1 MLFSL
6 LTMTSN
12 VDLIQFSPAAVIE
25 IGSNLHWQFDAANH
39 GLVLAEQFQST
50 DLLGNIQTGW
60 DDFLKTGK
68 AGVLA
73 VGLVMGYALR
83 SMTAN

>member
-1 MLFSL
+1 
-6 LTMTSN
+6 MTSN
-12 VDLIQFSPAAVIE
+12 IDLIQFSPAAVIE
-25 IGSNLHWQFDAANH
+25 ISNNLHWQIDVANH

-60 DDFLKTGK
+60 EDFLKTGK